1 MLWLLSSPEI
11 SGEKL
16 MTMLS
21 GTGIQEALEQGDLK
35 IEPLSTEGLQPSSV
49 DLRLGRRYLKL
60 KDGVTLD
67 AHKDN
72 SEHFDPY
79 FISDFL
85 ELSPGVLILGET
97 MECVTLS
104 ETLVANI
111 HGRSSFGRLG
121 VLVHVTAGLVDPGW
135 HGILTL
141 ELMNITQ
148 GPVRLYVGDRIAQ
161 LTVQRLAGPSGG
173 VRMVYNGKYN
183 GADDPQASRSYL
195 DGPFSVQ
202 KVAQLNS
209 FRRG

>member
-1 MLWLLSSPEI
+1 
-11 SGEKL
+11 

-35 IEPLSTEGLQPSSV
+35 VEPLSTEGLQPSSV
-49 DLRLGRRYLKL
+49 DLRLGRRYLRL

-85 ELSPGVLILGET
+85 ELPPGVLILAET
-97 MECVTLS
+97 VECVTLS
-104 ETLVANI
+104 DSLMANI

-121 VLVHVTAGLVDPGW
+121 VLVHITAGLVDPGW

-161 LTVQRLAGPSGG
+161 LTVQRLAGPFGRAKLG
-173 VRMVYNGKYN
+173 YTGKYL
-183 GADDPQASRSYL
+183 GADDPQVSRSYL

-202 KVAQLNS
+202 KVAQLNA
-209 FRRG
+209 FRR

>member
-1 MLWLLSSPEI
+1 
-11 SGEKL
+11 

-21 GTGIQEALEQGDLK
+21 GAGIQEALEHGDLRV
-35 IEPLSTEGLQPSSV
+35 EPLSTEGLQPSSV
-49 DLRLGRRYLKL
+49 DLRLGRRYLRL

-85 ELSPGVLILGET
+85 ELPPGVLVLGET

-141 ELMNITQ
+141 ELMNITR

-161 LTVQRLAGPSGG
+161 LTVQRLASPPGRA
-173 VRMVYNGKYN
+173 RMVYDGKYR
-183 GADDPQASRSYL
+183 GADEPQVSRSYI
-195 DGPFSVQ
+195 DGPYSAQ
-202 KVAQLNS
+202 KVAQLNA
-209 FRRG
+209 FRR